1 MLSFQLSSNLGL
13 APSSPNSDRTPQG
26 AQLPGVSRTLHVT
39 TSVPS
44 QHCRHPYISPNK
56 DTSSQPLPPLKGK
69 ELKQQN
75 HYCLNNK
82 EPTNKTK
89 KAWLRGLGR
98 RGKWAQHSGQKLVCE
113 EKCK

>member
-44 QHCRHPYISPNK
+44 QHCRHPYVSPYCSKQTKTPHPNHCHP
-56 DTSSQPLPPLKGK
+56 SKGK
-69 ELKQQN
+69 N
-75 HYCLNNK
+75 
-82 EPTNKTK
+82 
-89 KAWLRGLGR
+89 
-98 RGKWAQHSGQKLVCE
+98 
-113 EKCK
+113 